1 VNRDTVTLRC
11 TGLAGGGWGVA
22 HAGETTWMLLGALP
36 GETVRARELFRRGGV
51 VHGRT
56 TEVLTGAHPARL
68 TAPCP
73 HAPRCG
79 GCDWSHVDPA
89 AGAPLKAQVAAGAAR
104 GNRELREILA
114 TAPVTTSPP
123 AYRLRARLHWDPAG
137 GTLGF
142 YAPQSWSIEPVS
154 RCALLS
160 GPLLEILPALE
171 AALARS
177 CPAPVD
183 LEWLEDLDGSHAVVG
198 LRPARNGPRRLE
210 RTLLPP
216 DGSLP
221 PPVAG
226 AWILTRAGR
235 IEGGWGQRSVT
246 MKLPT
251 PLSVPVGAFF
261 QGNRHLV
268 PWLFHRVSELA
279 GGDPRAIWDLHAGVG
294 FLAAAA
300 ARADPTARL
309 ALVEPFPPAA
319 RAAAANLPGAKVFIG
334 VTAEAYLDRHRRLP
348 ADALVITDPPRSGLS
363 RRLRRQL
370 ISWGPRRIL
379 MLSCD
384 PGTWARDAAALLEAG
399 YQLRFVELVDLFPST
414 HHVETVSVLERP

>member
-1 VNRDTVTLRC
+1 MNRDTVTLHC

-22 HAGETTWMLLGALP
+22 HAEETTWMVLGALP
-36 GETVRARELFRRGGV
+36 GETVRAMELFRRGGV

-56 TEVLTGAHPARL
+56 TEVLEGAHPARL
-68 TAPCP
+68 AAPCP

-79 GCDWSHVDPA
+79 GCDWPHVAPA

-104 GNRELREILA
+104 GDRKLREILA
-114 TAPVTTSPP
+114 AAPVTSSPP

-137 GTLGF
+137 KLLGF

-154 RCALLS
+154 RCTVLS
-160 GPLLEILPALE
+160 GTLLEVLPALE
-171 AALARS
+171 SALVRS

-198 LRPARNGPRRLE
+198 LRPARNGPRRLG

-216 DGSLP
+216 EDAWP
-221 PPVAG
+221 PPVVG
-226 AWILTRAGR
+226 AWILTGAGR
-235 IEGGWGQRSVT
+235 IEGGLGQRSVT
-246 MKLPT
+246 MELPT
-251 PLSVPVGAFF
+251 PLSVPIGAFF

-268 PWLFHRVSELA
+268 PRLFQLVGELA
-279 GGDPRAIWDLHAGVG
+279 GDDLRTVWDLHAGVG

-300 ARADPTARL
+300 ARTNPTARL
-309 ALVEPFPPAA
+309 ALVEPFRPAA
-319 RAAAANLPGAKVFIG
+319 RAAASNLPGAKVFIG
-334 VTAEAYLDRHRRLP
+334 ITAEAYLDRHRRLP
-348 ADALVITDPPRSGLS
+348 TDALVIADPPRSGLS

-399 YQLRFVELVDLFPST
+399 YQLRHVELVDLFPST